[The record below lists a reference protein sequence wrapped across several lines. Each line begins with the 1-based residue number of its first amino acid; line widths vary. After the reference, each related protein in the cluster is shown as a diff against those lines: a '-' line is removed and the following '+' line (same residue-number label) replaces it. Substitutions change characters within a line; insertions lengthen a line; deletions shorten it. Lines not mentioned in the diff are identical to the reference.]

1 MLNESQS
8 TIFTSSHWTTE
19 DKFILKLLFEPEEV
33 KSILPDEEAG
43 TMPPEHAPDWTRLV
57 EKAQQEGVSAVL
69 FHNITKHRLEYLIPQ
84 ESYRDLSNH
93 YYTNLKRN
101 MAIIGELREALATFQ
116 EAGIPCIVLKGIA
129 LAEHVYPS
137 IAMRGMSDVDILVRK
152 DDLFKVDDYL
162 SSLGYISQDSSVA
175 KAIHNPVGYLASL
188 EYRKDAKSPLNL
200 HVHWHTVNTS
210 VPATMFVERI
220 DINRLW
226 ENSAMTA
233 VADSHALMLRPEHLI
248 IYLCEHALRVGHSF
262 DRLILV
268 CDIFFTIKA
277 FENIID
283 WDFIAEES
291 RRFGLSRFVYYGLSI
306 VKHHTSL
313 GIPDECFTQLKPSDM
328 SWGEKFFLS
337 LQLNNRRIRGS
348 SYFIYLAMN
357 RGLSDKIRFI
367 ARTFFPPRQILL
379 QRRHGGSDSTK
390 SYYLS
395 RIREVFSHI
404 FELFTPDRMKITK

>member
-1 MLNESQS
+1 LA
-8 TIFTSSHWTTE
+8 WTTE

-43 TMPPEHAPDWTRLV
+43 TMPPEHSPDWTRLV
-57 EKAQQEGVSAVL
+57 EKARQEGVSAVL
-69 FHNITKHRLEYLIPQ
+69 FHNITSHHLEDLVPQ
-84 ESYRDLSNH
+84 DSYGALSNQ
-93 YYTNLKRN
+93 YYANLKRN
-101 MAIIGELREALATFQ
+101 LSIIGALREVLATFQ

-129 LAEHVYPS
+129 LAECVYPN
-137 IAMRGMSDVDILVRK
+137 IALRGMSDVDILVRK
-152 DDLFKVDDYL
+152 EDLFTVDEHL
-162 SSLGYISQDSSVA
+162 SSHGYTSTDSTVT

-188 EYRKDAKSPLNL
+188 EYRENVSPLNL
-200 HVHWHTVNTS
+200 HMHWHTVNTS
-210 VPATMFVERI
+210 VPATMFVEQI

-226 ENSAMTA
+226 EHSAVTS
-233 VADSHALMLRPEHLI
+233 VANSHALMLRPEHMI

-262 DRLILV
+262 DRLILI
-268 CDIFFTIKA
+268 CDIFFSIKV

-283 WDFIAEES
+283 WNFVSEES

-306 VKHHTSL
+306 VKHYTSL
-313 GIPDECFTQLKPSDM
+313 GIPDECIAKLKPSDM

-348 SYFIYLAMN
+348 SYFVYLAMN
-357 RGLSDKIRFI
+357 RERSDKIRFI

-379 QRRHGGSDSTK
+379 QRRYGKDSDSAK

-395 RIREVFSHI
+395 RVREVFSQI
-404 FELFTPDRMKITK
+404 FGLFTPDRKNITK

>member
-1 MLNESQS
+1 MA
-8 TIFTSSHWTTE
+8 WTTE

-43 TMPPEHAPDWTRLV
+43 TIPPEHAPDWTRLV
-57 EKAQQEGVSAVL
+57 EKARQEGVSAVL
-69 FHNITKHRLEYLIPQ
+69 FHNITSHHLEDLVPRD
-84 ESYRDLSNH
+84 SYGDLSNQ
-93 YYTNLKRN
+93 YYANLKHN
-101 MAIIGELREALATFQ
+101 LSIIGALREVLATFQ
-116 EAGIPCIVLKGIA
+116 ESGIPCIVLKGIA
-129 LAEHVYPS
+129 LAERVYPN
-137 IAMRGMSDVDILVRK
+137 IALRGMSDVDILVRK
-152 DDLFKVDDYL
+152 EDLFTVDEHL
-162 SSLGYISQDSSVA
+162 SSHGYTSTDSTVT

-226 ENSAMTA
+226 EHSAVTS
-233 VADSHALMLRPEHLI
+233 VADSHALMLRPEHMI

-262 DRLILV
+262 DRLILI
-268 CDIFFTIKA
+268 CDIFYAIKA

-283 WDFIAEES
+283 WNFVSEES

-306 VKHHTSL
+306 VKHYTSL
-313 GIPDECFTQLKPSDM
+313 GIPDECIAKLKPSDM

-348 SYFIYLAMN
+348 SYFVYLAMN
-357 RGLSDKIRFI
+357 RERSDKIRFI

-379 QRRHGGSDSTK
+379 QRRYGKDSDSAK

-395 RIREVFSHI
+395 RVREVFSQI
-404 FELFTPDRMKITK
+404 FGLFTPDRKDITK

>member
-1 MLNESQS
+1 MVEPRTLA
-8 TIFTSSHWTTE
+8 E
-19 DKFILKLLFEPEEV
+19 DKYILKLLFEPEKA
-33 KSILPDEEAG
+33 KSILSDQKAG

-101 MAIIGELREALATFQ
+101 MAIIGQLREALATFQ

-129 LAEHVYPS
+129 LAEHVYPN
-137 IAMRGMSDVDILVRK
+137 IGTREMSDVDILVKK
-152 DDLFKVDDYL
+152 DDLFKVDNYL
-162 SSLGYISQDSSVA
+162 SSLGYISRDSSLG

-188 EYRKDAKSPLNL
+188 DYRKDAKSPLNL
-200 HVHWHTVNTS
+200 HVHWHIVNTS

-226 ENSAMTA
+226 EHSAMTA
-233 VADSHALMLRPEHLI
+233 VADSRALMLRPEHMI

-262 DRLILV
+262 DRLILI
-268 CDIFFTIKA
+268 CDIFFSIKA

-283 WDFIAEES
+283 WNFVSEES

-306 VKHHTSL
+306 VKHYTSL

-328 SWGEKFFLS
+328 SWGEKCFLS

-348 SYFIYLAMN
+348 SYFVYLAMN

-367 ARTFFPPRQILL
+367 ARTFFPPPSILL
-379 QRRHGGSDSTK
+379 QRRYGKGNEFGK
-390 SYYLS
+390 SYYLA
-395 RIREVFSHI
+395 RIREVISNV
-404 FELFTPDRMKITK
+404 FELFISARKNIT

>member
-1 MLNESQS
+1 MA
-8 TIFTSSHWTTE
+8 WTTE
-19 DKFILKLLFEPEEV
+19 DKFILKLLFAPEKV

-43 TMPPEHAPDWTRLV
+43 IMPPEHTPDWTPLV
-57 EKAQQEGVSAVL
+57 EKARQEGVSAVL
-69 FHNITKHRLEYLIPQ
+69 FHNITKHHLESLVPQ
-84 ESYRDLSNH
+84 ESYKDLSNH

-101 MAIIGELREALATFQ
+101 MAIIGALRKVLATFQ

-137 IAMRGMSDVDILVRK
+137 IAMRGMSDVDILVKK

-248 IYLCEHALRVGHSF
+248 IYLCEHALRIGHSF

-268 CDIFFTIKA
+268 CDIFFSIKA

-283 WDFIAEES
+283 WDFIIEES
-291 RRFGLSRFVYYGLSI
+291 RRFNLSRFVYHSLSI
-306 VKHHTSL
+306 VKYHTSVD
-313 GIPDECFTQLKPSDM
+313 IPVECIAKLKPPDI
-328 SWGEKFFLS
+328 SWGEKFFLR
-337 LQLNNRRIRGS
+337 LQLGNRRIRGS
-348 SYFIYLAMN
+348 SYLIYLAMN

-367 ARTFFPPRQILL
+367 ARTFFPPPQILL
-379 QRRHGGSDSTK
+379 QRRYGKGHESTK
-390 SYYLS
+390 SYYID
-395 RIREVFSHI
+395 RVREVFSQI
-404 FELFTPDRMKITK
+404 FKLFTQDRMKITK

>member
-1 MLNESQS
+1 
-8 TIFTSSHWTTE
+8 
-19 DKFILKLLFEPEEV
+19 LL
-33 KSILPDEEAG
+33 
-43 TMPPEHAPDWTRLV
+43 
-57 EKAQQEGVSAVL
+57 
-69 FHNITKHRLEYLIPQ
+69 
-84 ESYRDLSNH
+84 
-93 YYTNLKRN
+93 
-101 MAIIGELREALATFQ
+101 IGELRKVLATLQ

-129 LAEHVYPS
+129 LAERVYPN
-137 IAMRGMSDVDILVRK
+137 IAMRGMSDVDILVKK
-152 DDLFKVDDYL
+152 DDLFRVDDYL
-162 SSLGYISQDSSVA
+162 SSLGYISRDSTVA
-175 KAIHNPVGYLASL
+175 KAIHNPIGYLASL

-226 ENSAMTA
+226 ENSAMIA

-283 WDFIAEES
+283 WNFVSEES

-306 VKHHTSL
+306 VKHYTSL
-313 GIPDECFTQLKPSDM
+313 GIPDECIAKLKPSDM

-348 SYFIYLAMN
+348 SYFVYLAMN
-357 RGLSDKIRFI
+357 RERSDKIRFI

-379 QRRHGGSDSTK
+379 QRRYGKDSDSAK

-395 RIREVFSHI
+395 RVREVFSQI
-404 FELFTPDRMKITK
+404 FGLFTPDRKDITK

>member
-1 MLNESQS
+1 MA
-8 TIFTSSHWTTE
+8 WTTE
-19 DKFILKLLFEPEEV
+19 DKFILKLLFAPEKV

-43 TMPPEHAPDWTRLV
+43 TMPPEHAPDWTRLL
-57 EKAQQEGVSAVL
+57 EKARQEGVSAVL
-69 FHNITKHRLEYLIPQ
+69 FHSITKHHLESLVPQ
-84 ESYRDLSNH
+84 ESYKDLSNH

-101 MAIIGELREALATFQ
+101 MAIIGALRKVLATFQ

-137 IAMRGMSDVDILVRK
+137 IAMRGMSDVDILVKK

-248 IYLCEHALRVGHSF
+248 IYLCEHALRIGHSF

-268 CDIFFTIKA
+268 CDIFFSIKA

-283 WDFIAEES
+283 WDFIIEES
-291 RRFGLSRFVYYGLSI
+291 RRFNLSRFVYHSLSI
-306 VKHHTSL
+306 VKYHTSVD
-313 GIPDECFTQLKPSDM
+313 IPVECIAKLKPPDI
-328 SWGEKFFLS
+328 SWGEKFFLR
-337 LQLNNRRIRGS
+337 LQLGNRRIRGS
-348 SYFIYLAMN
+348 SYLIYLAMN

-367 ARTFFPPRQILL
+367 ARTFFPPPQILL
-379 QRRHGGSDSTK
+379 QRRYGKGRESTK
-390 SYYLS
+390 SYYID
-395 RIREVFSHI
+395 RIREVFSQI
-404 FELFTPDRMKITK
+404 FKLFTHDRMKITK